1 MPRYKLGE
9 VVRIKSEPFN
19 NFLGKIE
26 GINQAKSLLK
36 IAVEIL
42 SNPRIVLK
50 FSDVETTSR
59 RNRSGF

>member
-1 MPRYKLGE
+1 MPSYKLGDM
-9 VVRIKSEPFN
+9 VRIKSGPFN

-36 IAVEIL
+36 MAVEIL

-50 FSDVETTSR
+50 FSDVETASR